1 MKGILDRAKVCKKD
15 FYVDPKWKGRLIT
28 EVSMDNINIRYIRV
42 YLDRVD
48 VYFYDRHEKKLKVK
62 TIEESVLDK
71 DTIFERIDIGI
82 SKDINLIV
90 TFDHIFIDIGE
101 GYPEN
106 AKWFLCY
113 MDEIEDLYLLS
124 LDNLK
129 KKFNTITKIREWYD
143 KGSIEGGSS
152 KFGNMLFLDNDIRA
166 CLEIG

>member
-1 MKGILDRAKVCKKD
+1 MKGILDKAKVCKKD
-15 FYVDPKWKGRLIT
+15 FYVDPNWKGRLIT
-28 EVSMDNINIRYIRV
+28 EVSMDNLDIHYIRI

-48 VYFYDRHEKKLKVK
+48 VYFYDRHEKKLQVK

-113 MDEIEDLYLLS
+113 MDE
-124 LDNLK
+124 
-129 KKFNTITKIREWYD
+129 NTIAKIREWYD
-143 KGSIEGGSS
+143 KGSIEGGVS
-152 KFGNMLFLDNDIRA
+152 KFGNMLFLDNYIRA

>member
-15 FYVDPKWKGRLIT
+15 FYVDPNWKGRLIT
-28 EVSMDNINIRYIRV
+28 EVSMDNLDIHYIRV

-48 VYFYDRHEKKLKVK
+48 VYFYDRYEKKLQVK
-62 TIEESVLDK
+62 TIEESVLDV
-71 DTIFERIDIGI
+71 DTVFERIDI
-82 SKDINLIV
+82 STSEDINLIV
-90 TFDHIFIDIGE
+90 TFDHIFIDIGK

-113 MDEIEDLYLLS
+113 TDGIEDLYLLS

-129 KKFNTITKIREWYD
+129 RKFNSITKIREWYN
-143 KGSIEGGSS
+143 KGFIEGGSS

-166 CLEIG
+166 CLDIG